1 MKKIIQK
8 DYYVMDERLS
18 NKQMDQFGHKNI
30 ADNILN
36 LIKNKK
42 YKAPYNIALIGK
54 WGLGKSSILKL
65 VEEEIKQD
73 SSQNIKMIT
82 INAWKYE
89 KESLKKVYLKKI
101 YEEVLETKIDLKK
114 QLEEKLINFISKTI
128 KTENITTEKNK
139 KNEIWIFL
147 ILFLVSFVLSFI
159 WQLSHYISNGNNIN
173 MLFDNNILFLVSR
186 YLNFYFK
193 KILFTLVM
201 PLVVLYIPKLFER
214 QNNVF
219 PIPISYEEDYE
230 SLLKKA
236 IEKKNKTFVI
246 VIDDL
251 DRLSTKKMVESL
263 DTLKTLM
270 EIEKCIFI
278 VPFDDSLL
286 KNAIDQQV
294 VSKIDSEHQI
304 IESEF
309 ILDKLFQFRFYVPPL
324 ILSDMKDY
332 TLKIIKEESRDLYS
346 CFAENELE
354 EIVRKVFIY
363 EELRTARQI
372 KKIINTFSNN
382 IILMKERIK
391 DGRINSNFF
400 DKTGKLMI
408 AKISVLQSDFND
420 FYDDLFENNFA
431 CEELIKINRGKYNNY
446 NDIPRILQKYCE
458 TRKNGEDSLVVIKPK
473 YNRLVSFLSR
483 TSYIKS
489 DDIAI
494 YLYCNQDKTSL
505 IFGSEFRRKL
515 INSMRN
521 LNFTLMNDII
531 KENKSENINS
541 LLSELLEIETMDN
554 LPNLI
559 LSILNIKDINF
570 ENYEFNKNIIDA
582 INKVNNSG
590 EKFELEYVNLNN
602 LISIKET
609 NKRSLEIINMANN
622 YYKFLILKIDD
633 TNIDHNEIFYSTI
646 KNINYLYDLDI
657 KNIKDYLM
665 LLVQTS
671 FDCIKIVNTYIE
683 DEIIL
688 ERYFGLEFCE
698 YIYEKLEDYEEDD
711 DDHESYD
718 TYSNLFVKL
727 YNSLKNKEQNNEK
740 INNLVINLMNVERN
754 IELCEHIIIN
764 NKQIFTA
771 KQQQQ
776 ILENIIMLSDEN
788 LTKQHSIINNITYEL
803 HDEIKQKY
811 QDKIIKFIEQN
822 YNMETIMGNLKSY
835 SEIDSVIQILNK
847 KIYNNSNFDVIYKN
861 NIEKFTKEQLDHLEK
876 TLSEQINEET
886 YMEGRI
892 TSVFNIVG
900 DYVYFDNI
908 LCKFTEDQLIKSKPA
923 SNEIIKI
930 INNEDSISDLNK
942 VDNYIKRKIELL
954 PIESSQLNDIKNL
967 SKKVSENNYHLFNV
981 TMNDSIIEKM
991 SKEQLEI
998 LFHIYLDF
1006 NQIYPDKNFLKS
1018 NLNKLLDTDIES
1030 EVISYMTSESID
1042 IQDGYKFIFN
1052 RLSNVKKL
1060 KEYKKLKTIITI
1072 DDEFTKKMISS
1083 FQKIEFTSEQLSY
1096 LVTINKDFL
1105 HVIQRIELSYKSD
1118 EEKLILNIQKIFNEF
1133 CEESEL
1139 ALFQSELIKNGEDE
1153 LLIKILEKFE
1163 LVNRNDNKRKI
1174 REALKEKLEKVSDS
1188 SLISEKLISYAKKLK
1203 FNIKTLIKEKA
1214 VQ

>member
-1 MKKIIQK
+1 
-8 DYYVMDERLS
+8 MDEKLS
-18 NKQMDQFGHKNI
+18 DKQMDQFGHKNI

-101 YEEVLETKIDLKK
+101 YEEVLETKIDLNK

-128 KTENITTEKNK
+128 KPENTATNKNK
-139 KNEIWIFL
+139 KNEICLFV

-159 WQLSHYISNGNNIN
+159 WQLAHYISNGNNID
-173 MLFDNNILFLVSR
+173 MLFDNDFLFLASR
-186 YLNFYFK
+186 YFNFYFK
-193 KILFTLVM
+193 NILFTLVM
-201 PLVVLYIPKLFER
+201 PLFVWYIPKLFER
-214 QNNVF
+214 QNNIF
-219 PIPISYEEDYE
+219 PIPINYEEDYE
-230 SLLKKA
+230 LLLKKA
-236 IEKKNKTFVI
+236 IESKNKTFVI

-332 TLKIIKEESRDLYS
+332 TLKIIKDESSDLYF

-363 EELRTARQI
+363 EELSTARQI

-391 DGRINSNFF
+391 DGKIDSKFF
-400 DKTGKLMI
+400 DKDGKLMI

-431 CEELIKINRGKYNNY
+431 CEELIKINRGKYNNF
-446 NDIPRILQKYCE
+446 NDIPRVLQKYCE
-458 TRKNGEDSLVVIKPK
+458 TRKNGENSLIVIKPK

-531 KENKSENINS
+531 KENKSENING
-541 LLSELLEIETMDN
+541 LLSEILEIETMDN

-609 NKRSLEIINMANN
+609 NKRSMEIISMLNN
-622 YYKFLILKIDD
+622 YYEFLILKIDD
-633 TNIDHNEIFYSTI
+633 TNIDHNEIFNSTI
-646 KNINYLYDLDI
+646 KNINYLYDLNV

-665 LLVQTS
+665 LIMQTS
-671 FDCIKIVNTYIE
+671 FECIKTVNTYIK

-688 ERYFGLEFCE
+688 EKYFGLEFFE
-698 YIYEKLEDYEEDD
+698 YIYKKLENYEEDD
-711 DDHESYD
+711 DDDESYD
-718 TYSNLFVKL
+718 IYSNLFIKL
-727 YNSLKNKEQNNEK
+727 YNSLKSKEQNNEK
-740 INNLVINLMNVERN
+740 MNNLIINLVSIERN

-764 NKQIFTA
+764 NIQIFTA
-771 KQQQQ
+771 KQQQR

-788 LTKQHSIINNITYEL
+788 LTKQYSIINNITYEI
-803 HDEIKQKY
+803 HDEIKQEY
-811 QDKIIKFIEQN
+811 QDKIIEFIEQN
-822 YNMETIMGNLKSY
+822 YNMEIIMNNLKSY

-847 KIYNNSNFDVIYKN
+847 KIYNNSIFDVVYKN
-861 NIEKFTKEQLDHLEK
+861 NIEKFTNDQLNNLEK

-886 YMEGRI
+886 YIEGRI
-892 TSVFNIVG
+892 TSLFNILD
-900 DYVYFDNI
+900 DYVNFDNV
-908 LCKFTEDQLIKSKPA
+908 LLKFTDDQLIKNKLA
-923 SNEIIKI
+923 SNEIINI
-930 INNEDSISDLNK
+930 INTKDSISDLNK
-942 VDNYIKRKIELL
+942 VDNYVKRKIELL
-954 PIESSQLNDIKNL
+954 PIELSQLNDIKNL
-967 SKKVSENNYHLFNV
+967 SKKVSESNYHLFN
-981 TMNDSIIEKM
+981 TTINDSLIGKM
-991 SKEQLEI
+991 TKEQLEI

-1006 NQIYPDKNFLKS
+1006 NEIYPDRAFLTS
-1018 NLNKLLDTDIES
+1018 NLNKLLDTEIEV
-1030 EVISYMTSESID
+1030 EVISYMISESID
-1042 IQDGYKFIFN
+1042 IHDGYKFIFN
-1052 RLSNVKKL
+1052 RLSNVNQLKK
-1060 KEYKKLKTIITI
+1060 YKNLNTIITI
-1072 DDEFTKKMISS
+1072 DEEFTKNMIGSL
-1083 FQKIEFTSEQLSY
+1083 QKAEFTTEQLSY
-1096 LVTINKDFL
+1096 LITIDKEL
-1105 HVIQRIELSYKSD
+1105 LPAIQSIELKYKID
-1118 EEKLILNIQKIFNEF
+1118 EEKLVLNIQKILKKF
-1133 CEESEL
+1133 CEEIEL
-1139 ALFQSELIKNGEDE
+1139 ALFQSELIKNGEDD

-1163 LVNRNDNKRKI
+1163 LVNRNENKRKI
-1174 REALKEKLEKVSDS
+1174 REALKEKLEKVSGS
-1188 SLISEKLISYAKKLK
+1188 SLIGEKLINYAKKLK
-1203 FNIKTLIKEKA
+1203 FNTKTLVKEKA

>member
-1 MKKIIQK
+1 M
-8 DYYVMDERLS
+8 
-18 NKQMDQFGHKNI
+18 
-30 ADNILN
+30 N

-391 DGRINSNFF
+391 
-400 DKTGKLMI
+400 
-408 AKISVLQSDFND
+408 
-420 FYDDLFENNFA
+420 
-431 CEELIKINRGKYNNY
+431 
-446 NDIPRILQKYCE
+446 
-458 TRKNGEDSLVVIKPK
+458 
-473 YNRLVSFLSR
+473 
-483 TSYIKS
+483 
-489 DDIAI
+489 
-494 YLYCNQDKTSL
+494 
-505 IFGSEFRRKL
+505 
-515 INSMRN
+515 
-521 LNFTLMNDII
+521 
-531 KENKSENINS
+531 
-541 LLSELLEIETMDN
+541 
-554 LPNLI
+554 
-559 LSILNIKDINF
+559 
-570 ENYEFNKNIIDA
+570 
-582 INKVNNSG
+582 
-590 EKFELEYVNLNN
+590 
-602 LISIKET
+602 
-609 NKRSLEIINMANN
+609 
-622 YYKFLILKIDD
+622 
-633 TNIDHNEIFYSTI
+633 
-646 KNINYLYDLDI
+646 
-657 KNIKDYLM
+657 
-665 LLVQTS
+665 
-671 FDCIKIVNTYIE
+671 
-683 DEIIL
+683 
-688 ERYFGLEFCE
+688 
-698 YIYEKLEDYEEDD
+698 
-711 DDHESYD
+711 
-718 TYSNLFVKL
+718 
-727 YNSLKNKEQNNEK
+727 
-740 INNLVINLMNVERN
+740 
-754 IELCEHIIIN
+754 
-764 NKQIFTA
+764 
-771 KQQQQ
+771 
-776 ILENIIMLSDEN
+776 
-788 LTKQHSIINNITYEL
+788 
-803 HDEIKQKY
+803 
-811 QDKIIKFIEQN
+811 
-822 YNMETIMGNLKSY
+822 
-835 SEIDSVIQILNK
+835 
-847 KIYNNSNFDVIYKN
+847 
-861 NIEKFTKEQLDHLEK
+861 
-876 TLSEQINEET
+876 
-886 YMEGRI
+886 
-892 TSVFNIVG
+892 VG
-900 DYVYFDNI
+900 
-908 LCKFTEDQLIKSKPA
+908 
-923 SNEIIKI
+923 
-930 INNEDSISDLNK
+930 
-942 VDNYIKRKIELL
+942 
-954 PIESSQLNDIKNL
+954 
-967 SKKVSENNYHLFNV
+967 
-981 TMNDSIIEKM
+981 
-991 SKEQLEI
+991 
-998 LFHIYLDF
+998 
-1006 NQIYPDKNFLKS
+1006 
-1018 NLNKLLDTDIES
+1018 
-1030 EVISYMTSESID
+1030 
-1042 IQDGYKFIFN
+1042 
-1052 RLSNVKKL
+1052 
-1060 KEYKKLKTIITI
+1060 
-1072 DDEFTKKMISS
+1072 
-1083 FQKIEFTSEQLSY
+1083 
-1096 LVTINKDFL
+1096 
-1105 HVIQRIELSYKSD
+1105 
-1118 EEKLILNIQKIFNEF
+1118 
-1133 CEESEL
+1133 
-1139 ALFQSELIKNGEDE
+1139 
-1153 LLIKILEKFE
+1153 
-1163 LVNRNDNKRKI
+1163 
-1174 REALKEKLEKVSDS
+1174 
-1188 SLISEKLISYAKKLK
+1188 
-1203 FNIKTLIKEKA
+1203 
-1214 VQ
+1214 